1 MSDFDEF
8 ERQLNENK
16 QGESA
21 GGEGQR
27 AGRFLASL
35 RVPRHFSRRFPLFL
49 GPRGA
54 PPPPV
59 PRRAPRSRDRPACHA
74 RRGGGGGRRPGRMRT
89 ALRSA
94 PRVVAL
100 EAALAQ
106 RARLVSPHGFMRFLI
121 WKGDCIDESSNSFS
135 PDALALPLPAG

>member
-54 PPPPV
+54 PPLPSRGARLAHV
-59 PRRAPRSRDRPACHA
+59 TARRAT
-74 RRGGGGGRRPGRMRT
+74 RGGEGAAGADPD
-89 ALRSA
+89 ACAPRSA
-94 PRVVAL
+94 PRL
-100 EAALAQ
+100 EWSRWRRRWRSGLAWCH
-106 RARLVSPHGFMRFLI
+106 LTDLCVF
-121 WKGDCIDESSNSFS
+121 
-135 PDALALPLPAG
+135 